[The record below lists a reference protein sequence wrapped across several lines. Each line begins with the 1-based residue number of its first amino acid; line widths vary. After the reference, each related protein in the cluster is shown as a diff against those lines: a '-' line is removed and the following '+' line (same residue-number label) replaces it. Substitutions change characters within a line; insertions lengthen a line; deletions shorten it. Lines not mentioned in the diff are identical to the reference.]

1 MKKLYFLY
9 NIKEGTAV
17 FGTPMS
23 GLPTQE
29 YDEENRMKVYINAY
43 IQFKV
48 IHDGIAITHYC
59 FDSIDTYI
67 SFPDEVADKL
77 VKGESHGEFFNCYGD
92 KLIIIYSTPMRMP
105 SLTLSIISGYQ
116 YTDQRKF
123 RNNFS
128 MIFHYAKY
136 KKLIEILKKS
146 A

>member
-1 MKKLYFLY
+1 MKKLYFIY
-9 NIKEGTAV
+9 CPQTKEYIFAL
-17 FGTPMS
+17 PCLE
-23 GLPTQE
+23 LPTQK
-29 YDEENRMKVYINAY
+29 YDTDGSMKIPIYAY

-123 RNNFS
+123 RNTFS
-128 MIFHYAKY
+128 MIFNHAKY

>member
-1 MKKLYFLY
+1 M
-9 NIKEGTAV
+9 GV
-17 FGTPMS
+17 FGISTS

-29 YDEENRMKVYINAY
+29 HDEDNRMKVDISAY

-48 IHDGIAITHYC
+48 VHDGIAITHYC

-77 VKGESHGEFFNCYGD
+77 VKGESHGEFFNFYGD

-105 SLTLSIISGYQ
+105 SLALSIMSGYQ
-116 YTDQRKF
+116 YADQRKF

-128 MIFHYAKY
+128 MIFNHAKY